1 MLKTAGIA
9 VLSLAW
15 AAGSDLSAQPQSMR
29 EAAQLDAAGRCE
41 ESEAYYQAELQ
52 RGSPSAAL
60 LNNTGNH
67 YLVCGQSD
75 KAQIYFEKL
84 LQVNPQH
91 ANANLQLARISTE
104 QKQGAKALEY
114 LARVEETGPLAS
126 LLRAEANYWAE
137 KKHVALALLDSVEK
151 QAAGEVRLLFMLG
164 LSSAR
169 LGLYDRAEAAF
180 NGALALRPGEFD
192 ILFNLGRAAARAQH
206 YDRAERAL
214 EAALKI
220 RPGDVDLLLE
230 LGAVCVARQ
239 NHARAVFLLAQAR
252 QKAPGNANVLRLLAQ
267 AAHGARYFEDA
278 ADTYDEYMRLHPEDD
293 AARRD
298 RARAYASTETRRQQA
313 RKEFEWYLA
322 KHPGDALGHFFF
334 AEAFWKSAPDEA
346 LGHLTEAVGLSPDS
360 VSMRFSRAWMLQ
372 RMGRMEESLSE
383 LKTARELAPKDARI
397 LDMTGLAHLALDQP
411 AEAETVLR
419 QALAVD
425 PDNPEIVMHLGR
437 AVMALGRE
445 DEARNLMD
453 RYRAIR
459 PPGAPG
465 LRPRSGMIELAT
477 LPAPEQR
484 KREIEHFRQMAGDH
498 PDRPTY
504 QLHLASLLLADGRKE
519 EALEEFRVLL
529 GRNANH
535 QIWAR
540 AGSLLLR
547 SSEYALAR
555 DFLQRAAA
563 GSSAARLDLAIAL
576 FYADGP
582 EQALASLDKL
592 PAEEATGDVFLLKAD
607 VLHSMGR
614 QAEAEQA
621 LNEGMEKASSQPQVA
636 EQAVPLLVRLDRR
649 QDALD
654 LLAEVIRKNPEDSD
668 LPLLKAIVL
677 GLVQQFAEAEKTL
690 REIELRWP
698 EWDRAYLAH
707 GLLLEL
713 AKRPSEARQRLR
725 TAAALGSQDP
735 GLACAEA
742 RLAGE
747 PEPAPECACLKGLE
761 QMLFPRC
768 AERN

>member
-1 MLKTAGIA
+1 MLKIAGIA

-15 AAGSDLSAQPQSMR
+15 AAGFDLSAQPQSLR
-29 EAAQLDAAGRCE
+29 EAAELDAAGRCE
-41 ESEAYYQAELQ
+41 ESEAYYHAALQ
-52 RGSPSAAL
+52 RGAPSAAL

-67 YLVCGQSD
+67 YLICGQPD
-75 KAQIYFEKL
+75 KARTYFEKL
-84 LQVNPQH
+84 LEVHPEH
-91 ANANLQLARISTE
+91 ANANLQLARIAVE
-104 QKQGAKALEY
+104 QKQGGKALQY
-114 LARVEETGPLAS
+114 LGRVEETGPLAS
-126 LLRAEANYWAE
+126 LLRAEANHWAG
-137 KKHVALALLDSVEK
+137 KQDASLALLDSVEK
-151 QAAGEVRLLFMLG
+151 QAVGDVRVLFMLG

-169 LGLYDRAEAAF
+169 LGLYERAEAAF

-220 RPGDVDLLLE
+220 RPDDVDLLLE

-252 QKAPGNANVLRLLAQ
+252 QKAPQSANVLRMLAQ
-267 AAHGARYFEDA
+267 AAHGAKYFEDA
-278 ADTYDEYMRLHPEDD
+278 ADTYDEYVRLRPEDD

-298 RARAYASTETRRQQA
+298 RARAYASTETRREEA
-313 RKEFEWYLA
+313 RKEFDWYLTI
-322 KHPGDALGHFFF
+322 HPGDALGHFFF
-334 AEAFWKSAPDEA
+334 AEAFWKSEPNES
-346 LGHLTEAVGLSPDS
+346 LEHLTQAVRLSPDS

-372 RMGRMEESLSE
+372 RIGRMEESLSE
-383 LKTARELAPKDARI
+383 LEVARELGPEDARI
-397 LDMTGLAHLALDQP
+397 LDMTGLAHLALEQP
-411 AEAETVLR
+411 AEAETALR
-419 QALAVD
+419 QALAIE

-445 DEARNLMD
+445 DEAQDLLE
-453 RYRAIR
+453 RYREIR

-484 KREIEHFRQMAGDH
+484 KREIEHFRQIASDQ

-504 QLHLASLLLADGRKE
+504 QLHLASLLLADGQTE
-519 EALEEFRVLL
+519 EALKEFHALL

-535 QIWAR
+535 QIWAQ

-547 SSEYALAR
+547 SREYALAR

-563 GSSAARLDLAIAL
+563 GSPAARLDLAIAL
-576 FYADGP
+576 FYSDGP
-582 EQALASLDKL
+582 EQALAFLDKL

-607 VLHSMGR
+607 LLYSMGR
-614 QAEAEQA
+614 QAEGEQA
-621 LNEGMEKASSQPQVA
+621 LNRGLERASSQPQVA
-636 EQAVPLLVRLDRR
+636 VQAAPLLVRLDRK

-654 LLAEVIRKNPEDSD
+654 LLSEVIRRNPEDSD

-677 GLVQQFAEAEKTL
+677 GLTHQFGDAEKTL

-713 AKRPSEARQRLR
+713 AKKPSEARQRLQ
-725 TAAALGSQDP
+725 TAAALGSEDP
-735 GLACAEA
+735 SLACAVA
-742 RLAGE
+742 RLAGQ
-747 PEPAPECACLKGLE
+747 PEPAAECACLKGLE

-768 AERN
+768 ADRN